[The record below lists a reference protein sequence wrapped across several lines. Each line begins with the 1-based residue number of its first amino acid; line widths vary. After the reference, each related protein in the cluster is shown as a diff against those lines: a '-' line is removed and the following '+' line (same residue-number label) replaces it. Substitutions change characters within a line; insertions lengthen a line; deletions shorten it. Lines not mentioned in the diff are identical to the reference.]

1 MHACRFLPRGGS
13 RDQARRRQPQGPSD
27 GRGLLA
33 GACDSFLCFLSLL
46 LRPVAPAGWV
56 SCLLC
61 WAEWPARAAWGF
73 GHRREDRK
81 QSGEGEP
88 WEGPVGR
95 AGGAPLLQPHGPAG
109 RGLGVAEPDLRG
121 EPERR
126 SFPRAMARGFV
137 RLKKCS
143 RCSTCFHVLVD
154 SRGTLWFGPWGK
166 V

>member
-1 MHACRFLPRGGS
+1 MQACRFVPRGGS

-33 GACDSFLCFLSLL
+33 GACGSFLRFLSLS

-61 WAEWPARAAWGF
+61 WAEWAARAAWGF
-73 GHRREDRK
+73 GDRRENRK

-88 WEGPVGR
+88 WEGPVGS

-109 RGLGVAEPDLRG
+109 KGPGRRRAGVKRGAGAPQLPPSDGAGLRPS
-121 EPERR
+121 E
-126 SFPRAMARGFV
+126 
-137 RLKKCS
+137 
-143 RCSTCFHVLVD
+143 
-154 SRGTLWFGPWGK
+154 K

>member
-1 MHACRFLPRGGS
+1 MQACRFVPRGGS

-33 GACDSFLCFLSLL
+33 GACGSFLRFLSLS

-61 WAEWPARAAWGF
+61 WAEWAARAAWGF
-73 GHRREDRK
+73 GDRREIGNRAVRESHGK
-81 QSGEGEP
+81 GRWEAPGERRCCSHMARRE
-88 WEGPVGR
+88 
-95 AGGAPLLQPHGPAG
+95 
-109 RGLGVAEPDLRG
+109 RGLGVAEPELRG

-137 RLKKCS
+137 PLRKCS
-143 RCSTCFHVLVD
+143 RWSTCFHVLVD

>member
-1 MHACRFLPRGGS
+1 MLACRFLPRGGS
-13 RDQARRRQPQGPSD
+13 RDQARRRQPQGPSA

-33 GACDSFLCFLSLL
+33 GACGSFLRFLSLS

-61 WAEWPARAAWGF
+61 WAEWLARATWGF
-73 GHRREDRK
+73 GDRREDRK

-88 WEGPVGR
+88 WGGPVR
-95 AGGAPLLQPHGPAG
+95 SAGGAPLLQPHGPAG
-109 RGLGVAEPDLRG
+109 RGLGVAEPELRG
-121 EPERR
+121 KPERR

-137 RLKKCS
+137 LLRKCS
-143 RCSTCFHVLVD
+143 RWSTCFHDLVD
-154 SRGTLWFGPWGK
+154 SRGPLWFVPWAK